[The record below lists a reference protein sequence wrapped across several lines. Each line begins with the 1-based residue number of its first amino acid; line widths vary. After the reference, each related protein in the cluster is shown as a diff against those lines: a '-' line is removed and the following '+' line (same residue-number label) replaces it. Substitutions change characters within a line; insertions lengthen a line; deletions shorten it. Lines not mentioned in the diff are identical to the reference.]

1 MDWETTN
8 VGRVETHMIP
18 EETRRATADID
29 VPYVESVERDLADSN
44 AGNLANQGV
53 RLLDLWHK
61 AEGQEGEY
69 LRLLEQEAG
78 EEVESAYQRSY
89 EALAALTA
97 FLKGVEEDGELPLLA
112 KEMID
117 AKFVSEVSHGG
128 EIERLGLQVLADHWE
143 ADETLR
149 TTEAIAAET
158 GERDPESAGIDACLM
173 VDGEARTVQVKAGD
187 GGDPQDCAANWLL
200 RVNPE
205 TGNVNLKEI

>member
-1 MDWETTN
+1 MDVNTNN
-8 VGRVETHMIP
+8 VGRIATHKIP
-18 EETRRATADID
+18 EETRRATADIE

-69 LRLLEQEAG
+69 IRLLEDEAG
-78 EEVESAYQRSY
+78 EELEAAYQRSY
-89 EALAALTA
+89 EALSSLTA
-97 FLKGVEEDGELPLLA
+97 FLNSVQEDGELPLLA

-128 EIERLGLQVLADHWE
+128 EIERQGLKVLEDHWDG
-143 ADETLR
+143 DETLTT
-149 TTEAIAAET
+149 TTEIAAET
-158 GERDPESAGIDACLM
+158 GERDPESAGIDGVVM
-173 VDGEARTVQVKAGD
+173 VDGDARTVQVKTGD
-187 GGDPQDCAANWLL
+187 GGDPQDCEADWLV

-205 TGNVNLKEI
+205 TGNVTLKEI